1 MNGMNS
7 SACEFAHCGQNMYIL
22 LVFESNTQSESPH
35 LGIHLTSC
43 IALKYIKKGSRLSVS
58 AIHISNISYISPL
71 NSPVSLNHPLY
82 SG

>member
-7 SACEFAHCGQNMYIL
+7 PACEFAHCGQNMYIV

-43 IALKYIKKGSRLSVS
+43 IALKYIKKGSR
-58 AIHISNISYISPL
+58 P
-71 NSPVSLNHPLY
+71 
-82 SG
+82 